1 MRICHDRERNSRRIP
16 SFGGVIRNRPIV
28 AKRYGGERTAMD
40 GRQNGIETVARRQQP
55 ERLSGIEECRQGQ
68 SEQLITSVSR
78 YDVCRSEAVQA
89 SDARAESTGKRIRI
103 ALQHVEWKGTQGVRN
118 GGGGGVGSFV
128 RVLLDG
134 WAVRRLGPRVALPGL
149 YTGAV
154 GRHIGNTL
162 PRRQRRMRG

>member
-40 GRQNGIETVARRQQP
+40 GRQNGIETIARRQQP

-89 SDARAESTGKRIRI
+89 SEARAESNGKRIRI
-103 ALQHVEWKGTQGVRN
+103 ELQHVEWKATQGVRN
-118 GGGGGVGSFV
+118 GGGGGVGIFV
-128 RVLLDG
+128 RVQLDCLP
-134 WAVRRLGPRVALPGL
+134 VRVLAPRGTPHGL
-149 YTGAV
+149 
-154 GRHIGNTL
+154 
-162 PRRQRRMRG
+162 